1 MPKLDT
7 HTPPKPPTHAQ
18 RMLQIRRAAGCG
30 GVGAASRHLLLRK
43 RPSSAPPSIAALASA
58 WPTPHAPSAAS
69 LRFFSSN
76 HKYSSSKNSASQVQL
91 ENEPLCRVAAVV
103 DYGNPLQNLVLGTGV
118 LARQCDGSAVGRQGG
133 CLVLATAVSDRGSAG
148 AGDDFL
154 PLVVEYR
161 EKAHAFGRINRSVN
175 RREGAQSDQEILASR
190 VVDRVIRP
198 LFPEGYIY
206 DTQVVATVESTDRQN
221 DLTVLAVNTASAALA
236 VSDIP
241 WDGPVGCVRV
251 GMTAKGKLLINPTED
266 QMHESGLNLLY
277 AGNEKRTLMI
287 EAGGDQV
294 PEIEMVRALKFA
306 HFHCGAIIQAQ
317 KQLAAQVGAP
327 KRVVPPTLPSPVMW
341 ARAEEVGYQKAVALF
356 SDMKFSKSDRSRA
369 EGALHGEIRSALK
382 QEFPDCHEL
391 APAMCSDKI
400 LRRGLRDAALGS
412 RLRCDGRKFT
422 ELRRISS
429 AADVLPS
436 VHGSSVFTRGDTQV
450 LCAVTLGS
458 EDDAIK
464 ARYTDEDEVPGKK
477 AFLHY
482 DFPPYSV
489 NETGK
494 VFGSNRR
501 MVGHGALAERAI
513 LPVLPPSDVFPYT
526 IRVTS
531 EVTASNGSSSM
542 ASACAASLALM
553 DAGVPVKAAVA
564 GVSIGLLSPPED
576 GGAEEGAAAAAAGEM
591 MTMGEE
597 GGEEGSA
604 ASGEAAAV
612 EGQEEEEKNNNGDR
626 LLGKP
631 SKARLIVD
639 ILGTEDHFGDMDFKV
654 AGTLAGITAMQLDI
668 KLVGGV
674 PLELL
679 CEGIHLAARSR
690 RQILAFM
697 GKTITGPRAT
707 LKASAPGMEVV
718 KYSFEQHKDIF
729 TLENRRLVE
738 DEYNVRLSFPERG
751 KVTVFGRDPKKV
763 AEAHRHVQE
772 LVADIQEGEIYTAT
786 VVEVKDFG
794 AVLEVLRGKEGLMHM
809 SEISH
814 HKAGKAPVDM
824 LAVGQQVK
832 VKCTTVD
839 RTRGLIKLS
848 RKALLDPKEP
858 DDLKPD
864 FNAAGL
870 LLKVP
875 VPPGT
880 SFTHVDMRK
889 ARLRREAAEAEDK
902 DKNGG
907 RGGGR
912 EGGRGIGRKPRR
924 TTTGEDEK
932 RGSLLVLDGE
942 SMTGRSSTAE
952 RRGRVRRER
961 PPRATTAGRPKAG
974 EGDGVIAADE
984 AGTSPRRRS
993 IRSGSLTSTLSSA
1006 AAAASS
1012 SAAPRRKKSTVEKPL
1027 TVETSEFV
1035 TEAAVPVVVEEAPA
1049 VQEKQ

>member
-1 MPKLDT
+1 
-7 HTPPKPPTHAQ
+7 
-18 RMLQIRRAAGCG
+18 MLRG
-30 GVGAASRHLLLRK
+30 
-43 RPSSAPPSIAALASA
+43 RPSPAPPSIAALASA
-58 WPTPHAPSAAS
+58 WPTPHALSAAT

-76 HKYSSSKNSASQVQL
+76 HKYSSSKNNASQVQL

-148 AGDDFL
+148 DGDDFL

-266 QMHESGLNLLY
+266 QMQESGLNLLY

-287 EAGGDQV
+287 EAGGDQI

-317 KQLAAQVGAP
+317 KQLAAQIGAP
-327 KRVVPPTLPSPVMW
+327 KRVVPPTLPSPAMW

-369 EGALHGEIRSALK
+369 EGALHGEIRAALK
-382 QEFPDCHEL
+382 KEFPDCHEL

-531 EVTASNGSSSM
+531 EVTGSNGSSSM

-576 GGAEEGAAAAAAGEM
+576 GAEEGAAAAAAAAAAATAGEM
-591 MTMGEE
+591 MGVG
-597 GGEEGSA
+597 GGERGSVA
-604 ASGEAAAV
+604 AADAAAV
-612 EGQEEEEKNNNGDR
+612 AGGEGQEEEGKNNNGGNR
-626 LLGKP
+626 VVGKP

-639 ILGTEDHFGDMDFKV
+639 ILGTEDHYGDMDFKV

-668 KLVGGV
+668 KLAGGV

-907 RGGGR
+907 GRGGGR
-912 EGGRGIGRKPRR
+912 EGGRGAGRKPRR

-961 PPRATTAGRPKAG
+961 PPRATTAGRAKAG
-974 EGDGVIAADE
+974 EGEGVTAADE

-993 IRSGSLTSTLSSA
+993 SRSASLTSTSS
-1006 AAAASS
+1006 AASS
-1012 SAAPRRKKSTVEKPL
+1012 SSSAVPRGRKNMTVEKPL
-1027 TVETSEFV
+1027 AVETSQFV
-1035 TEAAVPVVVEEAPA
+1035 TEAAAPTVVEEGPT
-1049 VQEKQ
+1049 VLEKQ

>member
-1 MPKLDT
+1 M
-7 HTPPKPPTHAQ
+7 
-18 RMLQIRRAAGCG
+18 M
-30 GVGAASRHLLLRK
+30 GVGGGERGS
-43 RPSSAPPSIAALASA
+43 
-58 WPTPHAPSAAS
+58 
-69 LRFFSSN
+69 
-76 HKYSSSKNSASQVQL
+76 
-91 ENEPLCRVAAVV
+91 VAA
-103 DYGNPLQNLVLGTGV
+103 
-118 LARQCDGSAVGRQGG
+118 A
-133 CLVLATAVSDRGSAG
+133 
-148 AGDDFL
+148 
-154 PLVVEYR
+154 
-161 EKAHAFGRINRSVN
+161 
-175 RREGAQSDQEILASR
+175 
-190 VVDRVIRP
+190 
-198 LFPEGYIY
+198 
-206 DTQVVATVESTDRQN
+206 
-221 DLTVLAVNTASAALA
+221 
-236 VSDIP
+236 
-241 WDGPVGCVRV
+241 
-251 GMTAKGKLLINPTED
+251 
-266 QMHESGLNLLY
+266 
-277 AGNEKRTLMI
+277 
-287 EAGGDQV
+287 
-294 PEIEMVRALKFA
+294 
-306 HFHCGAIIQAQ
+306 
-317 KQLAAQVGAP
+317 
-327 KRVVPPTLPSPVMW
+327 
-341 ARAEEVGYQKAVALF
+341 
-356 SDMKFSKSDRSRA
+356 
-369 EGALHGEIRSALK
+369 
-382 QEFPDCHEL
+382 
-391 APAMCSDKI
+391 
-400 LRRGLRDAALGS
+400 DA
-412 RLRCDGRKFT
+412 
-422 ELRRISS
+422 
-429 AADVLPS
+429 
-436 VHGSSVFTRGDTQV
+436 
-450 LCAVTLGS
+450 
-458 EDDAIK
+458 
-464 ARYTDEDEVPGKK
+464 
-477 AFLHY
+477 
-482 DFPPYSV
+482 
-489 NETGK
+489 
-494 VFGSNRR
+494 
-501 MVGHGALAERAI
+501 
-513 LPVLPPSDVFPYT
+513 
-526 IRVTS
+526 
-531 EVTASNGSSSM
+531 
-542 ASACAASLALM
+542 
-553 DAGVPVKAAVA
+553 AAVA
-564 GVSIGLLSPPED
+564 GG
-576 GGAEEGAAAAAAGEM
+576 
-591 MTMGEE
+591 
-597 GGEEGSA
+597 
-604 ASGEAAAV
+604 
-612 EGQEEEEKNNNGDR
+612 EGQEEEGKNNNGGNR
-626 LLGKP
+626 VVGKP

-639 ILGTEDHFGDMDFKV
+639 ILGTEDHYGDMDFKV

-668 KLVGGV
+668 KLAGGV

-907 RGGGR
+907 GRGGGR
-912 EGGRGIGRKPRR
+912 EGGRGAGRKPRR

-961 PPRATTAGRPKAG
+961 PPRATTAGRAKAG
-974 EGDGVIAADE
+974 EGEGVTAADE

-993 IRSGSLTSTLSSA
+993 SRSASLTSTSS
-1006 AAAASS
+1006 AASS
-1012 SAAPRRKKSTVEKPL
+1012 SSSAVPRGRKNMTVEKPL
-1027 TVETSEFV
+1027 AVETSQFV
-1035 TEAAVPVVVEEAPA
+1035 TEAAAPTVVEEGPT
-1049 VQEKQ
+1049 VLEKQ

>member
-1 MPKLDT
+1 M
-7 HTPPKPPTHAQ
+7 
-18 RMLQIRRAAGCG
+18 
-30 GVGAASRHLLLRK
+30 
-43 RPSSAPPSIAALASA
+43 
-58 WPTPHAPSAAS
+58 
-69 LRFFSSN
+69 
-76 HKYSSSKNSASQVQL
+76 
-91 ENEPLCRVAAVV
+91 AAVV

-133 CLVLATAVSDRGSAG
+133 CLVLATAVSDRGSSG

-206 DTQVVATVESTDRQN
+206 DTQVVTTVESTDRQN

-266 QMHESGLNLLY
+266 QMQESGLNLLY
-277 AGNEKRTLMI
+277 AGNEERTLMI

-317 KQLAAQVGAP
+317 KQLAGQVGVP
-327 KRVVPPTLPSPVMW
+327 KRMVPPTLPSPAMW
-341 ARAEEVGYQKAVALF
+341 VRAEEVGYQKAVALF
-356 SDMKFSKSDRSRA
+356 SDMKLSKSDRSRA
-369 EGALHGEIRSALK
+369 EGALHGEIRRALK
-382 QEFPDCHEL
+382 LEVPDCHEL

-400 LRRGLRDAALGS
+400 LRRGLRDAALGF
-412 RLRCDGRKFT
+412 RRRCDGRRFS

-436 VHGSSVFTRGDTQV
+436 VHGSSVFTRGETQV

-513 LPVLPPSDVFPYT
+513 LPVLPSSDVFPYT

-553 DAGVPVKAAVA
+553 DAGVPIKAAVA
-564 GVSIGLLSPPED
+564 GVSIGLLSPPGD
-576 GGAEEGAAAAAAGEM
+576 GAEEEELVGAAGEM
-591 MTMGEE
+591 ISE
-597 GGEEGSA
+597 GGEEEASA
-604 ASGEAAAV
+604 AAAESGDPATVGSGE
-612 EGQEEEEKNNNGDR
+612 EQEEEEMNNSSDR
-626 LLGKP
+626 LVRKP

-639 ILGTEDHFGDMDFKV
+639 ILGTEDHYGDMDFKV

-674 PLELL
+674 PLETL

-690 RQILAFM
+690 RQILALM
-697 GKTITGPRAT
+697 GKTITEPRVT

-786 VVEVKDFG
+786 VVEIKDFG

-814 HKAGKAPVDM
+814 HKAGKVPVDM

-848 RKALLDPKEP
+848 RKALLDPKDP

-902 DKNGG
+902 DKSGG
-907 RGGGR
+907 SRSGAR
-912 EGGRGIGRKPRR
+912 EGGRGRGVGRKSRR
-924 TTTGEDEK
+924 PTAEEDEK

-942 SMTGRSSTAE
+942 SMTGRNSTAE
-952 RRGRVRRER
+952 RRGRVHRER
-961 PPRATTAGRPKAG
+961 SPRATTVRRAKTNEA
-974 EGDGVIAADE
+974 DGVGTSDE
-984 AGTSPRRRS
+984 AGTSARPRS
-993 IRSGSLTSTLSSA
+993 SELVSSTSTSS
-1006 AAAASS
+1006 AASS
-1012 SAAPRRKKSTVEKPL
+1012 SSLSSLAAPRRRRKATAEKPL
-1027 TVETSEFV
+1027 AVETSDIV
-1035 TEAAVPVVVEEAPA
+1035 TEAVVPAL
-1049 VQEKQ
+1049 EKDPTV